1 MKRAQILQAL
11 QINYGALATALGI
24 TDLTT
29 DYSPLAAA
37 ADRAARLMG
46 VPATSAAD
54 DGVLGALDAGDW
66 QDVAEVYVL
75 RALQTAGSAGKVDI
89 RVQNS
94 SASGVQKAYSQL
106 FTQVRDLLQAA
117 EQSAGWKAYG
127 GPRFEAGYLQLDYLE
142 PSTRATG
149 GMG

>member
-1 MKRAQILQAL
+1 MTRAQLLQAL
-11 QINYGALATALGI
+11 QIDYGALATALGI

-46 VPATSAAD
+46 VPATSSAD
-54 DGVLGALDAGDW
+54 DGVLGALDGGDW
-66 QDVAEVYVL
+66 QDVASVYLL
-75 RALQTAGSAGKVDI
+75 RSLAVAATGKVDV

-94 SASGVQKAYSQL
+94 SASGVQKAYSQ
-106 FTQVRDLLQAA
+106 FSKQVRDLLTTA
-117 EQSAGWKAYG
+117 EQSAGWKAHG
-127 GPRFEAGYLQLDYLE
+127 GPRFEAGYLQLDYIE
-142 PSTRATG
+142 PSGAASG